1 MSELAEGQVGSVG
14 KYDVEFKDGKLM
26 LGLSI
31 EWNGVTSEVKVG
43 VGSDAVID
51 ALKAAIPGKID
62 DAILEVVKA
71 ALKMVG

>member
-43 VGSDAVID
+43 IGSDAVID